1 MTRVTT
7 AMMACSV
14 LVAGAG
20 AALAKPPL
28 RDVPEIDDYVYY
40 TLVAYE
46 IGEQC
51 PTISARKLKG
61 ISDLWALGRKAK
73 AMGYTE
79 AEIKAYVRSDAEK
92 ARMVKRGEAYMNTKG
107 VTYDDPE
114 TFCALGRA
122 EIEKN
127 SAIGVYLRAK

>member
-1 MTRVTT
+1 MFRNGPWGKEVL
-7 AMMACSV
+7 

-92 ARMVKRGEAYMNTKG
+92 ARMVKRGEAYMKTKG

>member
-1 MTRVTT
+1 MLLPYRVRMRLLDGVRRGACPTEGSVFMTRVTT

-73 AMGYTE
+73 AMGYT
-79 AEIKAYVRSDAEK
+79 
-92 ARMVKRGEAYMNTKG
+92 
-107 VTYDDPE
+107 
-114 TFCALGRA
+114 
-122 EIEKN
+122 
-127 SAIGVYLRAK
+127 